1 MNGIEIAK
9 KLNISTSALR
19 HYESWGI
26 VPKVERSANGY
37 RIYTEEHEAYF
48 QCIRALIPG
57 FGAGFVRE
65 VMPRIMKGEK
75 LEVLWLMNKTFVD
88 LHLEKETVQKTAE
101 MLDLK
106 ELANLP
112 KRFDKELFTI
122 GEVARIANI
131 SASSIRHWEKE
142 GLIRPER
149 HHESGFRVYSPAN
162 IRKVLIIRTVQ
173 KVAYSLDSVRNV
185 LAELDKNN
193 VSQAK
198 EIVLESLQYIDQT
211 LVERVRGASYLHSLL
226 EKNSHSGLFPERAY
240 GGMEQTDQKNAER
253 CGNP

>member
-26 VPKVERSANGY
+26 VPKVERAANGY
-37 RIYTEEHEAYF
+37 RIYTQEHEAYF

-57 FGAGFVRE
+57 FGMEFVRA
-65 VMPRIMKGEK
+65 VMPRIIKGDK
-75 LEVLWLMNKTFVD
+75 LEALWLINKAQVD
-88 LHLEKETVQKTAE
+88 LHFEKETVQRTVE

-106 ELANLP
+106 ELASIP
-112 KRFDKELFTI
+112 KYFNKDLFTI
-122 GEVARIANI
+122 GEVAKIATT

-142 GLIRPER
+142 GLIQPER
-149 HHESGFRVYSPAN
+149 QNESGFRIYSSAD

-173 KVAYSLDSVRNV
+173 RVAYSLDIVREV
-185 LAELDKNN
+185 LSELDKNN

-198 EIVLESLQYIDQT
+198 EVALKSLQFIDHL
-211 LVERVRGASYLHSLL
+211 LVERVRGIAYLHKLL
-226 EKNSHSGLFPERAY
+226 DEVSRKE
-240 GGMEQTDQKNAER
+240 EQ
-253 CGNP
+253 